1 MFVQEME
8 VSREALVQNLTGLKS
23 LLRLNADGI
32 GDDEDLATLLSS
44 TRLALDRF
52 EGDLLGNQHIIREDV
67 ITPDTLPPSSSASV
81 ADEDLD
87 RDDGVTY
94 FSRPTTA
101 SSVTSQRFS
110 LNSLS
115 STWQSTPNSLL
126 FTSPRDSL
134 SRKFGFMENVKDIQ
148 ETVEQEE
155 DEEPGQN
162 DVAFQR
168 LSMLLAGLQAQA
180 EAAVSSPTGPLR
192 QFATLRP
199 PAEIKEEE
207 EDGELG
213 KGELRSSISSTNPSI
228 ANAMGFNTSC
238 PGTPRLVT
246 SFHRPSSS
254 VPFVS
259 LRHSRKNSR
268 VIIDTDGD
276 SFGIPLSPMIP
287 GSASKSHTFE
297 LPPTPPPTL
306 RKRPAGLDLDPS
318 KSGISSCLPS
328 PAVLSRHNSYVVTD
342 TDLETLLSD
351 FLEQTQIRNIEG
363 AYDILFT
370 RVWAYLFGSGI
381 VWAIVGW
388 MLGWGCSECNCST
401 VS

>member
-1 MFVQEME
+1 ME
-8 VSREALVQNLTGLKS
+8 VSRESLVQNLTGLKS

-67 ITPDTLPPSSSASV
+67 ITPDTLPPSSM
-81 ADEDLD
+81 
-87 RDDGVTY
+87 
-94 FSRPTTA
+94 
-101 SSVTSQRFS
+101 TSQRFS
-110 LNSLS
+110 LDSLS

-134 SRKFGFMENVKDIQ
+134 SRKFGFMESVKDIQ
-148 ETVEQEE
+148 ESAEQEE
-155 DEEPGQN
+155 EEEAGQN

-180 EAAVSSPTGPLR
+180 EAAVGSPAGPLR
-192 QFATLRP
+192 QFGALKP
-199 PAEIKEEE
+199 PAEIKDEE
-207 EDGELG
+207 EDEEFGRGATL
-213 KGELRSSISSTNPSI
+213 SSMSPSANPSMATTTSSTI
-228 ANAMGFNTSC
+228 GFNTSC
-238 PGTPRLVT
+238 PGTPRLAT
-246 SFHRPSSS
+246 SFHRSSSS
-254 VPFVS
+254 VPLVS

-268 VIIDTDGD
+268 IIIDKDGD
-276 SFGIPLSPMIP
+276 TFGIPLSPMIP
-287 GSASKSHTFE
+287 VSTASKSHTFE

-306 RKRPAGLDLDPS
+306 RKRPIGLDLAPP
-318 KSGISSCLPS
+318 KSGISSSLPS
-328 PAVLSRHNSYVVTD
+328 PAVLSRHNSYLVTD

-363 AYDILFT
+363 AYDIMFT
-370 RVWAYLFGSGI
+370 RIWAYLFGSGI

-388 MLGWGCSECNCST
+388 LLGWGCSECNCSA

>member
-1 MFVQEME
+1 ME
-8 VSREALVQNLTGLKS
+8 VSRESLVQNLTGLKS

-67 ITPDTLPPSSSASV
+67 ITPDTLPPSSM
-81 ADEDLD
+81 
-87 RDDGVTY
+87 
-94 FSRPTTA
+94 
-101 SSVTSQRFS
+101 TSQRFS
-110 LNSLS
+110 LDSLS

-134 SRKFGFMENVKDIQ
+134 SRKFGFMESVKDIQ
-148 ETVEQEE
+148 ESAEQEE
-155 DEEPGQN
+155 EEEEAGQN

-180 EAAVSSPTGPLR
+180 EAAVGSPTGPLR
-192 QFATLRP
+192 QFGALKP

-207 EDGELG
+207 EDEEFGRGATLS
-213 KGELRSSISSTNPSI
+213 RTSPSANPSMATTTSSAI
-228 ANAMGFNTSC
+228 GFNTSC
-238 PGTPRLVT
+238 PGTPRLAT
-246 SFHRPSSS
+246 SFHRSSSS
-254 VPFVS
+254 VPLVS

-268 VIIDTDGD
+268 VIIDKDGD
-276 SFGIPLSPMIP
+276 TFGIPLSPMIP
-287 GSASKSHTFE
+287 VSTASKPHTFE

-306 RKRPAGLDLDPS
+306 RKRPIGLDLAPP
-318 KSGISSCLPS
+318 KSGISSSLPS
-328 PAVLSRHNSYVVTD
+328 PAVLSRHNSYLVTD

-363 AYDILFT
+363 AYDIMFT
-370 RVWAYLFGSGI
+370 RIWAYLFGSGI
-381 VWAIVGW
+381 VWAIIGW
-388 MLGWGCSECNCST
+388 LLGWGCSECNCSA